1 MASRLG
7 IGAGIGI
14 PFRNIASGGGK
25 PYLSP
30 EVKGGS
36 KSSSDCLR

>member
-1 MASRLG
+1 MVSRLG

-25 PYLSP
+25 PYLPP
-30 EVKGGS
+30 ELKAS
-36 KSSSDCLR
+36 LRVVAID